1 MLRRRPLRSLRK
13 KRRRLRRNGMLIK
26 RPLKM
31 WLLKRKLLKR
41 KLLMKNRRGASN
53 DGETNEEVCVTI
65 VG

>member
-1 MLRRRPLRSLRK
+1 
-13 KRRRLRRNGMLIK
+13 MLIK

-53 DGETNEEVCVTI
+53 GGETNEEVCVTI